1 MSSYTL
7 SQTNGRFNSLKFD
20 TLFQNPYQYKIPGL
34 SKDTKNRLYE
44 AYISSRRP
52 AMEPPV
58 PETRSLLDRTLDG
71 LQVFN
76 YTLAGGINN
85 LIDDDEDTT
94 FWGGVRDGLKAAN
107 PFGKG
112 YEPGEITFSNVLDTA
127 GWQPESG
134 LGKFARGTVGFLL
147 DVALDPTT
155 YLGGLGLAVKGTGVV
170 GSTAKA
176 LDNIAKDLPAHLLD
190 AKGKLTKMTDE
201 VAEYISKNN
210 PEKAQEL
217 AKLSGDDLTGVISDF
232 TRSYNRAL
240 GIREVGEIT
249 FGLKNA
255 PFGEWA
261 VRKLGMKRGEV
272 TIAKSNKGLMQI
284 GKIGRA
290 SCRER

>member
-94 FWGGVRDGLKAAN
+94 FWGGVRSGLKAAN

-201 VAEYISKNN
+201 DRKSTRLNSSHVRISYAVFCLK
-210 PEKAQEL
+210 KK
-217 AKLSGDDLTGVISDF
+217 KL
-232 TRSYNRAL
+232 R
-240 GIREVGEIT
+240 
-249 FGLKNA
+249 
-255 PFGEWA
+255 
-261 VRKLGMKRGEV
+261 
-272 TIAKSNKGLMQI
+272 
-284 GKIGRA
+284 
-290 SCRER
+290 